1 MTYTV
6 TISNIGKAPAWDV
19 KVIDTYPVSTTFK
32 AAQPPP
38 DVGDNEWHLGD
49 LLPDQTRSIST
60 TLLVDSKVVSGTVL
74 INTVTAQSEWTAPV
88 VVTDTVVVHERCIP
102 LASAT
107 LDGPGTV
114 EVGQSGVFKV
124 NYTPG
129 NATSPISY
137 AWSADGLTGGGG
149 TSTATYRWTASGAKT
164 IKVQASNCGDGG
176 KVEAERKVTV
186 YVPCEPP
193 HDASFQWQP
202 EKPSVNELVR
212 FAAVSQGTAPLNY
225 DWLFA
230 DGTHDTGQDIYH
242 KFATAGSHLVTS
254 TVQNRCGETSVT
266 RTVTV
271 AQTGTPPSGLDFKW
285 MPPEPKVKEDVIF
298 TAAIM
303 QGDEPIT
310 YGWEFGD
317 GTVMTGKQVTHP
329 YKIRVPT
336 V

>member
-6 TISNIGKAPAWDV
+6 TISNTGKAPAWDV

-38 DVGDNEWHLGD
+38 DVGDNEWHLGN

-137 AWSADGLTGGGG
+137 AWSADGLTGGRARQPRR
-149 TSTATYRWTASGAKT
+149 TAGPH
-164 IKVQASNCGDGG
+164 Q
-176 KVEAERKVTV
+176 
-186 YVPCEPP
+186 EP
-193 HDASFQWQP
+193 
-202 EKPSVNELVR
+202 KPSKCRRATRGRREGRSRAQSDRLC
-212 FAAVSQGTAPLNY
+212 AV
-225 DWLFA
+225 
-230 DGTHDTGQDIYH
+230 
-242 KFATAGSHLVTS
+242 
-254 TVQNRCGETSVT
+254 
-266 RTVTV
+266 
-271 AQTGTPPSGLDFKW
+271 
-285 MPPEPKVKEDVIF
+285 
-298 TAAIM
+298 
-303 QGDEPIT
+303 
-310 YGWEFGD
+310 
-317 GTVMTGKQVTHP
+317 
-329 YKIRVPT
+329 
-336 V
+336 